1 MLELDRIQGYVP
13 TSDEILECLSISS
26 PKECRTAVLTRC
38 KEIYQDALSKNKID
52 NFNTE
57 YNFILCPS
65 SSFFKVFVDM
75 GYGNQALVISDDYG
89 QEKPYFLI
97 FEDKL
102 PPEYYK
108 LAAYHESIEYKLV
121 SYGMD
126 QRKAHLVASLSEL
139 NMAKTLNIG
148 DQYLEFIK
156 SNYPEKFQE
165 LIDVEDILQEMV

>member
-1 MLELDRIQGYVP
+1 MLELDKIEGYTP
-13 TSDEILECLSISS
+13 TVEEVLECLSINS
-26 PKECRTAVLTRC
+26 PEEFRTAVLTRC

-65 SSFFKVFVDM
+65 SSFFKVLVDM
-75 GYGNQALVISDDYG
+75 GYGNSALVISDDYG
-89 QEKPYFLI
+89 QENPYFLI

-126 QRKAHLVASLSEL
+126 QMKAHLAASLSEL
-139 NMAKTLNIG
+139 NMAKTLNIS
-148 DQYLEFIK
+148 DQYLEYVK

-165 LIDVEDILQEMV
+165 LKDAKNILQEMA